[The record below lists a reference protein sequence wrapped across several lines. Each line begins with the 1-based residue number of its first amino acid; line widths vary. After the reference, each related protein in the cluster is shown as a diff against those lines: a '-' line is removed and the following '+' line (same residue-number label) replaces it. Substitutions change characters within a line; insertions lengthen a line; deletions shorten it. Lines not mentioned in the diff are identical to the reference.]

1 MTSLFNSTFKLY
13 KLSTF
18 KVKPM
23 QKLLITSI
31 FILTA
36 SVSYAQETK
45 TDTLRTEEILV
56 VKPYTPAISDAF
68 KVKSNPKIDTVS
80 TIQKEKVNYS
90 IFSIPVA
97 STFTP
102 SKGKAKGVVKE
113 PKERLFENYIS
124 AGFGNFTSPLF
135 EAYLHTGDP
144 RYSDLGIFINHHS
157 SEGGIKDLQLND
169 NFADTKINGY
179 YKQFDRYYN
188 WQINA
193 GVQRKL
199 YNYYGL
205 PTDVIFDDAVINAM
219 DEKQIYKNIN
229 FGGKVSFEDSFF
241 QGATAE
247 LINFSDN
254 FNSNEFR
261 FIVKPTLEF
270 PISTE
275 LINAEF
281 LIDLINGKFKQ
292 NYDTTDDVKYSFLN
306 LEFNPNF
313 EVLREN
319 LTVNLGAKLYYSS
332 DLDNKTNK
340 FYAYPNVTAS
350 LKLVDEVFI
359 LVAGATGDLIQ
370 NNYRDFSNE
379 NPYVS
384 PTLNIEQ
391 TDQQYKA
398 FIGAKGK
405 LASNIGYNFEV
416 SHTNENNKPLFIQNQ
431 TKTDGTINVS
441 NAYEAGNS
449 FGVVYDNVKT
459 LGFFGELTIDASKEF
474 NFGGTLNYA
483 NYTTETELE
492 AWNLPDLTATISAD
506 YQNNSWFAGAKLF
519 YKGETKDIETKY
531 GLINITTP
539 IVTNDSYID
548 LNLNGGY
555 IFSDR
560 LTAFAKVNN
569 ALGKKYHPFVN
580 YQVQTLQIL
589 AGITYKFDL

>member
-102 SKGKAKGVVKE
+102 SKGEAKGVVKE

-261 FIVKPTLEF
+261 FKVKPKLEF

-281 LIDLINGKFKQ
+281 LIDLIKANEKKRS
-292 NYDTTDDVKYSFLN
+292 K
-306 LEFNPNF
+306 
-313 EVLREN
+313 
-319 LTVNLGAKLYYSS
+319 
-332 DLDNKTNK
+332 
-340 FYAYPNVTAS
+340 
-350 LKLVDEVFI
+350 LKLTT
-359 LVAGATGDLIQ
+359 LSVA
-370 NNYRDFSNE
+370 
-379 NPYVS
+379 
-384 PTLNIEQ
+384 
-391 TDQQYKA
+391 
-398 FIGAKGK
+398 
-405 LASNIGYNFEV
+405 
-416 SHTNENNKPLFIQNQ
+416 
-431 TKTDGTINVS
+431 
-441 NAYEAGNS
+441 
-449 FGVVYDNVKT
+449 
-459 LGFFGELTIDASKEF
+459 
-474 NFGGTLNYA
+474 
-483 NYTTETELE
+483 
-492 AWNLPDLTATISAD
+492 
-506 YQNNSWFAGAKLF
+506 
-519 YKGETKDIETKY
+519 
-531 GLINITTP
+531 P
-539 IVTNDSYID
+539 I
-548 LNLNGGY
+548 
-555 IFSDR
+555 
-560 LTAFAKVNN
+560 
-569 ALGKKYHPFVN
+569 
-580 YQVQTLQIL
+580 
-589 AGITYKFDL
+589 

>member
-1 MTSLFNSTFKLY
+1 MTSLLNTTLKLC

-18 KVKPM
+18 KLKPM
-23 QKLLITSI
+23 RKLYISLI

-36 SVSYAQETK
+36 CVSYSQETK
-45 TDTLRTEEILV
+45 KDTLKTEEILV
-56 VKPYTPAISDAF
+56 VKPYTPTISDAF
-68 KVKSNPKIDTVS
+68 KVKSNPILDTV
-80 TIQKEKVNYS
+80 TKIQKEKVNYS

-113 PKERLFENYIS
+113 PKVRLFENYIS

-135 EAYLHTGDP
+135 EAYLHTGDS
-144 RYSDLGIFINHHS
+144 RYNDLGIFINHHS
-157 SEGGIKDLQLND
+157 SEGGIKDLLLND
-169 NFADTKINGY
+169 NFSDTKIDGY

-205 PTDVIFDDAVINAM
+205 SSAMVFNDAVINSM
-219 DEKQIYKNIN
+219 DEKQIYKNIYI
-229 FGGKVSFEDSFF
+229 GGKVNFEDSFF
-241 QGATAE
+241 QGASAE
-247 LINFSDN
+247 LINFTDN
-254 FNSNEFR
+254 YNSNEFR
-261 FIVKPTLEF
+261 FVAKPKLEF

-275 LINAEF
+275 LINGEF
-281 LIDLINGKFKQ
+281 LVDLINGKFKQ
-292 NYDTTDDVKYSFLN
+292 NYNTTDDIKYSFLN
-306 LEFNPNF
+306 LGFNPNF

-332 DLDNKTNK
+332 DLENKTNK

-370 NNYRDFSNE
+370 NNYKDFSDE

-384 PTLNIEQ
+384 PTLNILQ
-391 TDQQYKA
+391 TDKQYKA
-398 FIGAKGK
+398 FVGAKGK
-405 LASNIGYNFEV
+405 LASNIGYNFTV
-416 SHTNENNKPLFIQNQ
+416 SHTNENDKPLFIQNQ
-431 TKTDGTINVS
+431 TKTDGTINVT

-459 LGFFGELTIDASKEF
+459 LGVFGEITINASKEF
-474 NFGGTLNYA
+474 NFTATANYA
-483 NYTTETELE
+483 NYTTDNELE
-492 AWNLPDLTATISAD
+492 AWNLPELSATISAD
-506 YQNNSWFAGAKLF
+506 YQNKSWFAGAKLF
-519 YKGETKDIETKY
+519 YNGQTKDYTVAYGQPSTAGIIIE
-531 GLINITTP
+531 
-539 IVTNDSYID
+539 NDSYMD

-560 LTAFAKVNN
+560 LTAFAKINN
-569 ALGKKYHPFVN
+569 ALGKKYEPFVN